1 MRATELWQGIAVDI
15 DAFVW
20 AHQQDWDRLTELS
33 RRRVLTGPEADELVR
48 LYQRTATHL
57 SVIRSTAPD
66 PALISDLSMRVA
78 RARGRIASAGGFS
91 WSTLLRFFVVS
102 LPAALYRSRYWALGV
117 TAAFLL
123 IALLSGWWV
132 ATQPGAQAAFGAPGD
147 IKMYVEES
155 FEAYYSN
162 SPAPSFAA
170 QVWTNNAWIAAQ
182 CVAFGVTGIWPAAV
196 ILLNAIN
203 AGAAG
208 GIMVSHDAGGVF
220 FGLILPHGLLELMA
234 VFVAA
239 GAGLQLFWAWIAPG
253 PRTRSNA
260 LAREGRAL
268 MTIAIG
274 LVIVLGVS
282 GIIEA
287 FVTPSSLP
295 TAIKITIGALALAGY
310 WFYVVFL
317 GRRAVAEG
325 ETGDLSEH
333 EAGASVL
340 VSG

>member
-1 MRATELWQGIAVDI
+1 MGVDI
-15 DAFVW
+15 DAFAW
-20 AHQQDWDRLTELS
+20 AHQQDWDRLSELS
-33 RRRVLTGPEADELVR
+33 RRRVLSGAESDELVR

-57 SVIRSTAPD
+57 SIIRSTAPD

-78 RARGRIASAGGFS
+78 RARGRISSGGGFS
-91 WSTLLRFFVVS
+91 WATVQRFFLLS
-102 LPAALYRSRYWALGV
+102 LPAALYRSRFWALGV
-117 TAAFLL
+117 TASFIIVA
-123 IALLSGWWV
+123 IISGWWL
-132 ATQPGAQAAFGAPGD
+132 ATEPSAQAAFGSPD
-147 IKMYVEES
+147 MIENYVEES
-155 FEAYYSN
+155 FESYYSN

-182 CVAFGVTGIWPAAV
+182 SVAFGVTGVWPVAV
-196 ILLNAIN
+196 LLLNAIN

-220 FGLILPHGLLELMA
+220 FGLILPHGMLELMA

-239 GAGLQLFWAWIAPG
+239 GAGLQLFWAWVAPG
-253 PRTRSNA
+253 ARTRSRA
-260 LAREGRAL
+260 LAEDGRAL
-268 MTIAIG
+268 MTIAMG

-287 FVTPSSLP
+287 YVTPSPMP
-295 TAIKITIGALALAGY
+295 TAIKIFIGALALAAY
-310 WFYVVFL
+310 WFYVIFF

-325 ETGDLSEH
+325 EKGDLSEY
-333 EAGASVL
+333 EAGASTL

>member
-1 MRATELWQGIAVDI
+1 VREIEIWQGMGVDI

-20 AHQQDWDRLTELS
+20 ANQRDWDRLSELT
-33 RRRVLTGPEADELVR
+33 RKRVLSGAEADELVR

-57 SVIRSTAPD
+57 SIVRSTAPE
-66 PALISDLSMRVA
+66 PALISDLSMRIA
-78 RARGRIASAGGFS
+78 RARGRIASTGGFS
-91 WSTLLRFFVVS
+91 WATVLRFVLVS
-102 LPAALYRSRYWALGV
+102 LPAALYRSRFWALGV
-117 TAAFLL
+117 TAAFIL
-123 IALLSGWWV
+123 IATLSGWWV
-132 ATQPGAQAAFGAPGD
+132 ATQPSAQEVFGPQEAID
-147 IKMYVEES
+147 MYVEES
-155 FEAYYSN
+155 FESYYSN

-182 CVAFGVTGIWPAAV
+182 CVAFGVTGVWPAAV
-196 ILLNAIN
+196 LLVNAIN

-239 GAGLQLFWAWIAPG
+239 GAGLALFWAWVAPG
-253 PRTRSNA
+253 ARTRSQA
-260 LAREGRAL
+260 LAQEGRAL

-274 LVIVLGVS
+274 LVFVLGVS

-287 FVTPSSLP
+287 FVTPSSMP
-295 TAIKITIGALALAGY
+295 GAIKIGIGVLALASY
-310 WFYVVFL
+310 WFYVIFF
-317 GRRAVAEG
+317 GRRAIAVG
-325 ETGDLSEH
+325 ETGDMSEY
-333 EAGASVL
+333 EKGSTAL

>member
-1 MRATELWQGIAVDI
+1 MCVDI

-20 AHQQDWDRLTELS
+20 ANRQDWDRLSDLT
-33 RRRVLTGPEADELVR
+33 RKRVLYGHEADELVR

-57 SVIRSTAPD
+57 SIIRSTAPE

-78 RARGRIASAGGFS
+78 RARGRIASSSGFS
-91 WSTLLRFFVVS
+91 WSSVLRFVYIS
-102 LPAALYRSRYWALGV
+102 LPAALFRSRFWALGV
-117 TAAFLL
+117 TAAFITVSVL
-123 IALLSGWWV
+123 AGWWV
-132 ATQPGAQAAFGAPGD
+132 ATEPDAQAVFGSPEA
-147 IKMYVEES
+147 IEMYVEES
-155 FEAYYSN
+155 FEAYYSDA
-162 SPAPSFAA
+162 PAPAFAA

-182 CVAFGVTGIWPAAV
+182 CVAFGVTGVWPVAV
-196 ILLNAIN
+196 VLVNAIN

-208 GIMVSHDAGGVF
+208 GIMVSHGAGDVF

-253 PRTRSNA
+253 TRTRSRA
-260 LAREGRAL
+260 LGEEGRAL

-274 LVIVLGVS
+274 LVVVLGVS

-287 FVTPSSLP
+287 FVTPSGMP
-295 TAIKITIGALALAGY
+295 TPVKIGIGAFALASY
-310 WFYVVFL
+310 WFYVVFF
-317 GRRAVAEG
+317 GRRAVADG
-325 ETGDLSEH
+325 ETGDMSEY
-333 EAGASVL
+333 ESGATTL

>member
-1 MRATELWQGIAVDI
+1 MRESKLWQGKGVDI

-20 AHQQDWDRLTELS
+20 AHQQDWDRLDELA
-33 RRRVLTGPEADELVR
+33 RRRVLSGEEADELVR

-57 SVIRSTAPD
+57 SIVRSTAPE

-78 RARGRIASAGGFS
+78 RARGRIASSGGFS
-91 WSTLLRFFVVS
+91 WSSVLRFILVS
-102 LPAALYRSRYWALGV
+102 LPAALYRSRFWAIGV
-117 TAAFLL
+117 TATFVTVAVT
-123 IALLSGWWV
+123 AGWWV
-132 ATQPGAQAAFGAPGD
+132 ATQPEAQAAFGSPEM
-147 IKMYVEES
+147 IEHYVEES
-155 FEAYYSN
+155 FAAYYSD

-182 CVAFGVTGIWPAAV
+182 SVAFGITGVWPAAV
-196 ILLNAIN
+196 VIVNAIN
-203 AGAAG
+203 VGAAG

-239 GAGLQLFWAWIAPG
+239 GAGLQLFWAWVAPG
-253 PRTRSNA
+253 ARTRSRA
-260 LAREGRAL
+260 LAEEGRSL

-274 LVIVLGVS
+274 LVVVLGVS

-287 FVTPSSLP
+287 FVTPSNLP
-295 TAIKITIGALALAGY
+295 GLIKIGIGALALAAY
-310 WFYVVFL
+310 WFYVIFF
-317 GRRAVAEG
+317 GRRAVSDG
-325 ETGDLSEH
+325 ETGDMIEY
-333 EAGASVL
+333 EAGAKAL

>member
-1 MRATELWQGIAVDI
+1 MDVDI

-20 AHQQDWDRLTELS
+20 SHQQDWDRLSELT
-33 RRRVLTGPEADELVR
+33 RRRVLSGSEADELVR

-78 RARGRIASAGGFS
+78 RARGRISSAGGFS
-91 WSTLLRFFVVS
+91 WATILRFIVVS
-102 LPAALYRSRYWALGV
+102 LPAAFYRSRYWAIGV
-117 TAAFLL
+117 TAAFL
-123 IALLSGWWV
+123 ITATISGWWV
-132 ATQPGAQAAFGAPGD
+132 ATQPSAQDAFGSPEM
-147 IKMYVEES
+147 IEMYVEES
-155 FEAYYSN
+155 FEAYYSD

-182 CVAFGVTGIWPAAV
+182 CVAFGVTGIWPVAV
-196 ILLNAIN
+196 LLVNAIH
-203 AGAAG
+203 AGSAG

-239 GAGLQLFWAWIAPG
+239 GAGLQIFWAWVAPG
-253 PRTRSNA
+253 PRTRSQA
-260 LAREGRAL
+260 LAQEGRAL
-268 MTIAIG
+268 VTIAMG
-274 LVIVLGVS
+274 LVVVLGVS

-287 FVTPSSLP
+287 FVTPSPLP
-295 TAIKITIGALALAGY
+295 TGIKIAIGALALGAY
-310 WFYVVFL
+310 WFYVVFF
-317 GRRAVAEG
+317 GRRAVRAG
-325 ETGDLSEH
+325 ETGDMSEY
-333 EAGASVL
+333 ETGSSVL